1 MRHSLLLACSGIC
14 IAAAQA
20 VEYGSTT
27 LTHVA
32 QPESA
37 VFDYATQ
44 VCGKSAALPRVLSLP
59 GGEAKAGHI
68 VCMSGESRTGDVFPE
83 LKRTGFT
90 SITGSIRAFPR
101 RGRRLQPSQSG
112 TSARQV
118 SWVSGYQG
126 GGVRDPPVQGA
137 QGRTGAHRGGIQ
149 GEGVQ
154 GARGIQGGLALCGVP
169 AFRVTDYW
177 NRLPRPGW
185 KCRIC
190 GLPGRGFRGSAVLWD
205 CGAPWSGLV
214 SGSPWPGRRGPR
226 PSPAGP

>member
-1 MRHSLLLACSGIC
+1 MGGSIPLSYWEHTMRHSLLLACSGIC

-101 RGRRLQPSQSG
+101 
-112 TSARQV
+112 
-118 SWVSGYQG
+118 
-126 GGVRDPPVQGA
+126 
-137 QGRTGAHRGGIQ
+137 
-149 GEGVQ
+149 
-154 GARGIQGGLALCGVP
+154 
-169 AFRVTDYW
+169 
-177 NRLPRPGW
+177 
-185 KCRIC
+185 
-190 GLPGRGFRGSAVLWD
+190 
-205 CGAPWSGLV
+205 
-214 SGSPWPGRRGPR
+214 
-226 PSPAGP
+226 